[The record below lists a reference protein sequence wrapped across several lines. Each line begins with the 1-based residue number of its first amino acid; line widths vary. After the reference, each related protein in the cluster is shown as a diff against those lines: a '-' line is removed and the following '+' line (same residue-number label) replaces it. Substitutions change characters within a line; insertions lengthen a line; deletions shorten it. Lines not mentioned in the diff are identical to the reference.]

1 MRTATPE
8 SQAWKRQLSQA
19 QTNAANAKRY
29 MLSLS
34 LQIRKFCCLAK
45 DLISANRASGYARG
59 TGTGD
64 VGW

>member
-29 MLSLS
+29 MLSRSLS
-34 LQIRKFCCLAK
+34 LSPNSQILLLSQGFNFCQQSL
-45 DLISANRASGYARG
+45 RVR
-59 TGTGD
+59 
-64 VGW
+64 